1 MLSVETILEKLQNLV
16 NIHEELVAISKQKT
30 EVVKE
35 GSVENLQALLVKER
49 KQIRALEKEEKS
61 RQEAVETW
69 LFKNELPSSDVT
81 ITRML
86 ETVSDQKEKQELE
99 QATITLTKII
109 TELKQQEQLNLSL
122 INQSMQFVQLSIDTL
137 QPSITNINYGNKQQ
151 DAGAMN
157 RSLFDSQA

>member
-1 MLSVETILEKLQNLV
+1 MSVETILEKLQNLV

-49 KQIRALEKEEKS
+49 KQIRVLEKEEKS

-69 LFKNELPSSDVT
+69 LFKNELPSNDVT

-86 ETVSDQKEKQELE
+86 EIVSDQKEKQELE
-99 QATITLTKII
+99 QATINLTQII

-151 DAGAMN
+151 DSGAMK
-157 RSLFDSQA
+157 RSVFDSQA